1 MMFDNIKERNNHRFF
16 VGEFHASIVEVTLTR
31 RLVKEEMK
39 EHNLENSKNPHAI
52 YNIQQMPNHAS
63 VCLLLLF
70 FYT

>member
-1 MMFDNIKERNNHRFF
+1 MMFDNIKERNNNRFLSANF
-16 VGEFHASIVEVTLTR
+16 MPQLYRSHTR

-39 EHNLENSKNPHAI
+39 KHNLENSKNPHAI